1 MKQISYYSTL
11 EDFTIYP
18 PLESLPR
25 ECYSPFTQGML
36 DETIK
41 DNEYKLYFKENGKEF
56 EYKKHFTSESELV
69 EIISNAHK
77 FLDIFKQTK
86 ENEIN
91 K

>member
-1 MKQISYYSTL
+1 MKINYYN
-11 EDFTIYP
+11 TIQDYQCFP
-18 PLESLPR
+18 PLES
-25 ECYSPFTQGML
+25 YPFELLTVPTYTTL
-36 DETIK
+36 TETIK

-56 EYKKHFTSESELV
+56 EYKKHFDSESELIDV
-69 EIISNAHK
+69 ISNAHK

>member
-1 MKQISYYSTL
+1 MNEFNNTFYYRSYLPDPFLSA
-11 EDFTIYP
+11 FT
-18 PLESLPR
+18 E
-25 ECYSPFTQGML
+25 TVL

>member
-1 MKQISYYSTL
+1 MIHYNPDTRSYIFSDNFSQFPNEYLTA
-11 EDFTIYP
+11 Y
-18 PLESLPR
+18 
-25 ECYSPFTQGML
+25 TQGVL

-41 DNEYKLYFKENGKEF
+41 DNEYTLYFKENGKEF